1 MTALADAIKKVA
13 TGPHLSKDLSVEEAN
28 LAMLEILSG
37 NADEIQ
43 AAIFFIALRMKTE
56 TNDEN
61 LGILQ
66 ALQSSTIQGHAS
78 VDNLLILSEPY
89 NGYNRHCPVTAFLPA
104 VLAASGLP
112 AVSQGV
118 KEMGPKF
125 GVTHSQVLAEAGVDV
140 DLSVAEAI
148 KRIDNPGLGWAY
160 IDQEHATP
168 SLYALENLRT
178 RIIKRPSLA
187 ALEKLI
193 MPVKAKGRTHLQ
205 IGYVHK
211 AYPNVLAWLAQ
222 QVGFHSALVIRGI
235 EGGVLPTLREPAN
248 CFRAWENDVEAC
260 LMEPREYGI
269 NQTTRGVLPE
279 VEQTVT
285 AKHTVEL
292 GLKALAGKSGPAFD
306 SLVYGAAMTLWHCGL
321 QVSPQLAA
329 DHVRE
334 IIISGKAKACFE
346 QGIR

>member
-1 MTALADAIKKVA
+1 MTALAQAIKKVA
-13 TGPHLSKDLSVEEAN
+13 TGPHLSRDLSIEEAN
-28 LAMLEILSG
+28 LGMLEILSG
-37 NADEIQ
+37 KADPVR

-66 ALQSSTIQGHAS
+66 ALQTSTAQCQAD

-125 GVTHSQVLAEAGVDV
+125 GVTHSQVLAEAGMNV
-140 DLSVAEAI
+140 DLSVQAATE
-148 KRIDNPGLGWAY
+148 RVNNPDLGWAY
-160 IDQEHATP
+160 IDQQHATP
-168 SLYALENLRT
+168 ALYALEDLRT
-178 RIIKRPSLA
+178 KMIKRPSLA

-193 MPVKAKGRTHLQ
+193 MPIKAKGRTHLQ
-205 IGYVHK
+205 IGFVHK

-222 QVGFHSALVIRGI
+222 QVGFHSALVIRGL
-235 EGGVLPTLREPAN
+235 EGGVLPTLRKPAN
-248 CFRAWENDVEAC
+248 CFRAWEDSVE
-260 LMEPREYGI
+260 
-269 NQTTRGVLPE
+269 QTTRGVLPE
-279 VEQTVT
+279 LDQTVT
-285 AKHTVEL
+285 AKNTVEL
-292 GLKALAGKSGPAFD
+292 GLDALSGKAGPAFD

-321 QVSPQLAA
+321 QATPKQAA
-329 DHVRE
+329 DHVRQV
-334 IIISGKAKACFE
+334 IRSGQAKARFE
-346 QGIR
+346 RGLK